1 VRRAGELITTRLV
14 QYYGLVEAIPPVT
27 VLDAADHARGL
38 ADQPELLTSAG
49 RATLGVELR
58 VVDEGD
64 RPVPWGETGEVVT
77 RGDHVMAGYWNAEN
91 RADLAKTV
99 TGGWLHTGDLGRMA
113 EDGHLWLV
121 DRVGDMIISG
131 GYNIYPREV
140 EDVVAEVPEVAEVA
154 VVGVADPDWGQR
166 VVAVVTARAGA
177 TVDEAA
183 VLEHCRS
190 RMASYKKPK
199 EVRVVDSFPLSST
212 GKIAKRVL
220 REQLSGAG

>member
-1 VRRAGELITTRLV
+1 
-14 QYYGLVEAIPPVT
+14 
-27 VLDAADHARGL
+27 
-38 ADQPELLTSAG
+38 
-49 RATLGVELR
+49 VELR

-91 RADLAKTV
+91 RTDLAKTV
-99 TGGWLHTGDLGRMA
+99 ARGWLHTGDLGRMA